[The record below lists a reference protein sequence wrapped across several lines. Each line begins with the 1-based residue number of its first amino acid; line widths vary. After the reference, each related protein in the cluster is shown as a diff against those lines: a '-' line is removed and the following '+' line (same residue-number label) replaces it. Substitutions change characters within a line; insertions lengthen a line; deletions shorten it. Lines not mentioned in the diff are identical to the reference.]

1 VFLFVA
7 IVLLLLLDSPWN
19 VIACIVSLGLF
30 VGELAFWNGR
40 VRHRSPAAGAETMIG
55 KTAVV
60 VSECRPNGQI
70 RLGGELWEARC
81 NEGAD
86 AGETV
91 RVTALEDLTL
101 IVERAAPG

>member
-1 VFLFVA
+1 
-7 IVLLLLLDSPWN
+7 
-19 VIACIVSLGLF
+19 
-30 VGELAFWNGR
+30 
-40 VRHRSPAAGAETMIG
+40 MIG
-55 KTAVV
+55 KTGVV

-101 IVERAAPG
+101 IVERAAQD